1 MVINKVVK
9 ERHQG
14 EYVCEAE
21 NEAGRTTTSS
31 RLTKMESKLTWKQGI
46 AARLQCTIKGSPE
59 LHIHWFWNERE
70 LNNGD
75 KYKIS
80 FKSGVATVEIMNLL
94 VTDSGRYTCEVS
106 NNDVI
111 PGTTVSLRTAF
122 TGTAPL
128 TVKWFREEKDII
140 TGGTYFIKKDA
151 SSSSLELHSVDC
163 TVVLFVKGA
172 VFSIMCN
179 FINLT
184 SDYATDMILTIN
196 LFCLIL
202 NINLFYQNL
211 PCL

>member
-1 MVINKVVK
+1 MKP
-9 ERHQG
+9 HDQ
-14 EYVCEAE
+14 
-21 NEAGRTTTSS
+21 
-31 RLTKMESKLTWKQGI
+31 
-46 AARLQCTIKGSPE
+46 
-59 LHIHWFWNERE
+59 
-70 LNNGD
+70 
-75 KYKIS
+75 
-80 FKSGVATVEIMNLL
+80 
-94 VTDSGRYTCEVS
+94 
-106 NNDVI
+106 DVI
-111 PGTTVSLRTAF
+111 PGTTVSLRTEF

-128 TVKWFREEKDII
+128 TVKWFREEKEII

-151 SSSSLELHSVDC
+151 SSSSLELHSVKPTDTSKYTCEVSNDAGKVDC
-163 TVVLFVKGA
+163 TVALFVKGA